1 MTSPPDAPDRL
12 GRLDR
17 ITLVGLEAH
26 GRHGVLPSERE
37 TGQVFGVD
45 VVLGLDTRP
54 AAASDDLADTVD
66 YGGLAERLAT
76 VVEGEP
82 LDLIETLAA
91 RLVEQCMTDERVI
104 AAEVTVHKPQA
115 PIAREFADVAVTARR
130 SRR

>member
-1 MTSPPDAPDRL
+1 MA
-12 GRLDR
+12 DR
-17 ITLVGLEAH
+17 IALSGLKVR
-26 GRHGVLPSERE
+26 GYHGVYEHERRN
-37 TGQVFGVD
+37 GQDFLVD
-45 VVLGLDTRP
+45 ATLWLDSRP

-66 YGGLAERLAT
+66 YGGLANRLAT

-82 LDLIETLAA
+82 VNLIETLAA
-91 RLVEQCMTDERVI
+91 RLCELCMADERVI

>member
-1 MTSPPDAPDRL
+1 MA
-12 GRLDR
+12 DR
-17 ITLVGLEAH
+17 IVLTGLTVRGH
-26 GRHGVLPSERE
+26 HGVFAHERQD
-37 TGQVFGVD
+37 GQDFVVD
-45 VVLGLDTRP
+45 ATLWLDSRP

-66 YGGLAERLAT
+66 YGGLADRLAT

-82 LDLIETLAA
+82 VNLIETLAA
-91 RLVEQCMTDERVI
+91 RLCELCMADERVI

>member
-1 MTSPPDAPDRL
+1 VA
-12 GRLDR
+12 DR
-17 ITLVGLEAH
+17 IALSGLRVR
-26 GRHGVLPSERE
+26 GYHGVYGHERRE
-37 TGQVFGVD
+37 GQDFFVD
-45 VVLGLDTRP
+45 ATLWLDSRP

-66 YGGLAERLAT
+66 YGRLAERLAA

-82 LDLIETLAA
+82 VNLIETLAA
-91 RLVEQCMTDERVI
+91 RLCELCMADERVI

>member
-1 MTSPPDAPDRL
+1 MA
-12 GRLDR
+12 DR
-17 ITLVGLEAH
+17 IALTGLKVR
-26 GRHGVLPSERE
+26 GFHGVYEHERRN
-37 TGQVFGVD
+37 GQDFVVD
-45 VVLGLDTRP
+45 ATLWLDSRP

-66 YGGLAERLAT
+66 YGGLADRLAT

-82 LDLIETLAA
+82 VNLIETLAA
-91 RLVEQCMTDERVI
+91 RLCELCMADERVI

>member
-1 MTSPPDAPDRL
+1 VA
-12 GRLDR
+12 DR
-17 ITLVGLEAH
+17 IALSGLKVR
-26 GRHGVLPSERE
+26 GYHGVYEHERRD
-37 TGQVFGVD
+37 GQDFLVD
-45 VVLGLDTRP
+45 ATLWLDSRP

-66 YGGLAERLAT
+66 YGGLADRLAT

-82 LDLIETLAA
+82 VNLIETLAA
-91 RLVEQCMTDERVI
+91 RLCELCMADERVI

>member
-1 MTSPPDAPDRL
+1 MA
-12 GRLDR
+12 DR
-17 ITLVGLEAH
+17 IALSGLRVR
-26 GRHGVLPSERE
+26 GYHGVYEHERRD
-37 TGQVFGVD
+37 GQDFVVD
-45 VVLGLDTRP
+45 ATLWLDSRP

-66 YGGLAERLAT
+66 YGGLADKLAT

-82 LDLIETLAA
+82 VNLIETLAA
-91 RLVEQCMTDERVI
+91 RLCELCMADERVI

>member
-1 MTSPPDAPDRL
+1 MA
-12 GRLDR
+12 DR
-17 ITLVGLEAH
+17 ITLTGLKVR
-26 GRHGVLPSERE
+26 GFHGVYEHERRD
-37 TGQVFGVD
+37 GQDFVVD
-45 VVLGLDTRP
+45 ATLWLDSRP

-66 YGGLAERLAT
+66 YGGLADRLAT

-82 LDLIETLAA
+82 VNLIETLAA
-91 RLVEQCMTDERVI
+91 RLCELCMADERVI

>member
-1 MTSPPDAPDRL
+1 VA
-12 GRLDR
+12 DR
-17 ITLVGLEAH
+17 IVLTGLTVR
-26 GRHGVLPSERE
+26 GFHGVYEHERRD
-37 TGQVFGVD
+37 GQDFVVD
-45 VVLGLDTRP
+45 ATLWLDSRP

-66 YGGLAERLAT
+66 YGGLADRLGT

-82 LDLIETLAA
+82 VNLIETLAA
-91 RLVEQCMTDERVI
+91 RLCELCMVDERVI

>member
-1 MTSPPDAPDRL
+1 VA
-12 GRLDR
+12 DR
-17 ITLVGLEAH
+17 ITLTGLKVR
-26 GRHGVLPSERE
+26 GFHGVYEHERRD
-37 TGQVFGVD
+37 GQDFVVD
-45 VVLGLDTRP
+45 ATLWLDSRL

-66 YGGLAERLAT
+66 YGGLANRLAT

-82 LDLIETLAA
+82 VNLIETLAA
-91 RLVEQCMTDERVI
+91 RLCELCMADERVI